1 MLWIA
6 VSGNQKKKSE
16 TMRLLISFAALLLS
30 ISFLQFSTGAVN
42 PFDALS
48 GLQSGFTQAQ
58 VGLLGTAHFLGF
70 FIGCWWAPRLIGSIG
85 HSRAFGAFAA
95 LGAIGL
101 IAHPMYVDPY
111 AWAGLRVMSG
121 LCISGCYTVIEAWFS
136 AKLTNDI
143 RGRMMSIYRVVD
155 ISAASL
161 AQMMIGFLEP
171 AAYASYNLLAIVAC
185 ACLLPLTLT
194 TAKQP
199 PTLSAP
205 RLRPMKTI
213 LSSPLGVAGVI
224 VTGVTSASTRT
235 VVPIYGLEIGLTP
248 VQIGYFLSTTLVG
261 GALAQIPV
269 GWLADKFDRRY
280 VLIGLSVASF
290 VACAGIVAFG
300 RDTIAL
306 VYIFAAL
313 FGATTMPI
321 FSVSAA
327 HANDFAPP
335 EEQVELNA
343 SLMLFFALGAVVS
356 PIIASTA
363 MQVFGPAALFTFISL
378 AHLALVIFGFVRMRA
393 RPTSATRTSYQ
404 YTPRTSTLIGS
415 LLRRNSD

>member
-1 MLWIA
+1 
-6 VSGNQKKKSE
+6 
-16 TMRLLISFAALLLS
+16 
-30 ISFLQFSTGAVN
+30 

-48 GLQSGFTQAQ
+48 GLSAGFTQTQ

-101 IAHPMYVDPY
+101 IAHPLIVNAPV
-111 AWAGLRVMSG
+111 WAGLRIMSG
-121 LCISGCYTVIEAWFS
+121 LCIAGCYTVIEAWFS

-143 RGRMMSIYRVVD
+143 RGRMMSIYRIVD

-171 AAYASYNLLAIVAC
+171 ASYISYNILGIVAC

-194 TAKQP
+194 TSKQP
-199 PTLSAP
+199 PVPEAP

-213 LSSPLGVAGVI
+213 LSSPLAVAGVI

-248 VQIGYFLSTTLVG
+248 IQIGYFLSTTLVG
-261 GALAQIPV
+261 GALAQFPV

-290 VACAGIVAFG
+290 FACSGIVAFG
-300 RDTIAL
+300 RDTLTL
-306 VYIFAAL
+306 VYLFAFL

-327 HANDFAPP
+327 HANDFVTP
-335 EEQVELNA
+335 EQQVELNA

-356 PIIASTA
+356 PLIASSL
-363 MQVFGPAALFTFISL
+363 MQGFGPAALFAFISV
-378 AHLALVIFGFVRMRA
+378 AHLALVVFSFYRMRIRA
-393 RPTSATRTSYQ
+393 SSTTRTRYR
-404 YTPRTSTLIGS
+404 YLPRTSTLIGN
-415 LLRRNSD
+415 LIKRNSD

>member
-1 MLWIA
+1 
-6 VSGNQKKKSE
+6 
-16 TMRLLISFAALLLS
+16 MRLIISFAALLLS
-30 ISFLQFSTGAVN
+30 ITFLQFSTGTVN

-48 GLQSGFTQAQ
+48 GLHLGFSQTQ

-95 LGAIGL
+95 LGAISL
-101 IAHPMYVDPY
+101 IAHPLIPDP
-111 AWAGLRVMSG
+111 AFWAGLRIMSG
-121 LCISGCYTVIEAWFS
+121 LCIAGCYTVIEAWFS
-136 AKLTNDI
+136 AKLTNEI
-143 RGRMMSIYRVVD
+143 RGRMMSIYRIVD

-171 AAYASYNLLAIVAC
+171 ASYVSYNLLGIVAC

-199 PTLSAP
+199 AVPDAP
-205 RLRPMKTI
+205 RLRPLKTI

-224 VTGVTSASTRT
+224 VTGVTSASMRT
-235 VVPIYGLEIGLTP
+235 VVPVYGVEIGLSAI
-248 VQIGYFLSTTLVG
+248 QIGYFLSTTLVG
-261 GALAQIPV
+261 GALAQFPV
-269 GWLADKFDRRY
+269 GWLADKYDRRY
-280 VLIGLSVASF
+280 VLIGLSIASF
-290 VACAGIVAFG
+290 FACAGIVAFG
-300 RDTIAL
+300 RETITL
-306 VYIFAAL
+306 VYVFAFL

-327 HANDFAPP
+327 HANDFVTS

-356 PIIASTA
+356 PLMASSL
-363 MQVFGPAALFTFISL
+363 MQSFGPGALFAFISV
-378 AHLALVIFGFVRMRA
+378 AHLVLVAFGFWRMRI
-393 RPTSATRTSYQ
+393 RPTVEERTDYT

-415 LLRRNSD
+415 LLKRNSD

>member
-1 MLWIA
+1 
-6 VSGNQKKKSE
+6 
-16 TMRLLISFAALLLS
+16 MRLIISFAALLLS
-30 ISFLQFSTGAVN
+30 ITFLQFSTGAVN

-48 GLQSGFTQAQ
+48 GLSAGFTQTQ

-101 IAHPMYVDPY
+101 IAHPLIVNAPV
-111 AWAGLRVMSG
+111 WAGLRIMSG
-121 LCISGCYTVIEAWFS
+121 LCIAGCYTVIEAWFS

-143 RGRMMSIYRVVD
+143 RGRMMSIYRIVD

-171 AAYASYNLLAIVAC
+171 ASYISYNILGIVAC

-194 TAKQP
+194 TSKQP
-199 PTLSAP
+199 PVPEAP

-213 LSSPLGVAGVI
+213 LSSPLAVAGVI

-248 VQIGYFLSTTLVG
+248 IQIGYFLSTTLVG
-261 GALAQIPV
+261 GALAQFPV

-290 VACAGIVAFG
+290 FACSGIVAFG
-300 RDTIAL
+300 RDTLTL
-306 VYIFAAL
+306 VYLFAFL

-327 HANDFAPP
+327 HANDFVTP

-356 PIIASTA
+356 PLIASSL
-363 MQVFGPAALFTFISL
+363 MQGFGPAALFAFISV
-378 AHLALVIFGFVRMRA
+378 AHLALVVFSFYRMRIRA
-393 RPTSATRTSYQ
+393 SSTTRTRYR
-404 YTPRTSTLIGS
+404 YLPRTSTLIGN
-415 LLRRNSD
+415 LIKRNSD